1 MLHHRIATYAIV
13 LFLMLMTF
21 ILISISRQI
30 QNEQALVLDSQAA
43 SARPN
48 GLAQGTCPAN
58 GIPFRM
64 TYNGASSCYFGQ
76 YRSVSVRCTDG
87 ARAQII
93 NSSTT
98 GSFSVCADKT
108 ALEAAAKARCGC
120 TGGGQG
126 GPGNPAPTGG
136 TGTTPGQPAPT
147 FPSGGVDPLPSS
159 GPTTSVIKVPSA
171 TPAINIITG
180 APGELVPAV
189 PMCPRGVKMV
199 SGQSECGTNTPATF
213 ASASYACVYR
223 YKGTISGKGTC
234 RTMTYFQAQAELL
247 CKNDARCAS
256 LPYPTYKAPTSIP
269 TGPPTE

>member
-1 MLHHRIATYAIV
+1 MDSDLHKMRRYMLHHRIATYAIV

-48 GLAQGTCPAN
+48 GLAQGACPAN

-147 FPSGGVDPLPSS
+147 FPSGGVDPLP
-159 GPTTSVIKVPSA
+159 TDVPPIA
-171 TPAINIITG
+171 TPTPNSAG
-180 APGELVPAV
+180 WVPGGELTL
-189 PMCPRGVKMV
+189 CPRGVKMV
-199 SGQSECGTNTPATF
+199 LVQSECGATNPATF
-213 ASASYACVYR
+213 ASASYECVHLL
-223 YKGTISGKGTC
+223 KGTISGKGTC
-234 RTMTYFQAQAELL
+234 RTMTYFQAQAESL
-247 CKNDARCAS
+247 CKNPPKCAYGRRPAPPS
-256 LPYPTYKAPTSIP
+256 PTP

>member
-48 GLAQGTCPAN
+48 ALAQGTCPAN

-171 TPAINIITG
+171 TPPLTIS
-180 APGELVPAV
+180 EVPA
-189 PMCPRGVKMV
+189 R
-199 SGQSECGTNTPATF
+199 TF
-213 ASASYACVYR
+213 ILP
-223 YKGTISGKGTC
+223 G
-234 RTMTYFQAQAELL
+234 RT
-247 CKNDARCAS
+247 
-256 LPYPTYKAPTSIP
+256 
-269 TGPPTE
+269 